1 MYEVLTPDGFSDF
14 DDISREKKELYK
26 VTTDCGYIKVTKEHK
41 LETSK
46 GFVKLKDLK
55 INDFIIYKDKLSK
68 IISIDYIGIDYVY
81 DLINVHKKNRYY
93 TNGFIS
99 HNCAFIEKWSE
110 FSNSV
115 IPTISASKK
124 SQIIAT
130 STPIGLNHWYKM
142 WMDAVEGK
150 SSYKPF
156 KVEWW
161 QVPGRDEAYKELMI
175 KTLEGGIR
183 TWNQEYACEFIGSS
197 DTLVDMT
204 VLSNIKF
211 GKTLSE
217 PNFGET
223 VRIYEAP
230 KENHK
235 YMVLADGA
243 KGSIDGFVFHIIDA
257 TSIPFKQVGAG
268 KIPKSYLMAPP
279 IFYNI
284 LRTYNEAIFICENN
298 EGAGTSVVDL
308 LFQMYEY
315 DNIYQDPNKDWLG
328 VRTTKGN
335 RSKNLSNMKLFIENN
350 KLLLQDEAT
359 VKELLTFCNVK
370 GKYQAQNSKA
380 HDDYVMALSLLFV
393 PLLNLNN
400 IIDYDLFLQKI
411 NGEAEIDDGDVKYL
425 EMGFFDDG
433 NDLNNF
439 NFSFDN

>member
-1 MYEVLTPDGFSDF
+1 MYEVLTPNGFSDF
-14 DDISREKKELYK
+14 DDISREKKDVYK
-26 VTTDCGYIKVTKEHK
+26 VITEDDFIKVTKGHK
-41 LETSK
+41 FKTPN
-46 GFVKLKDLK
+46 GFKQLKHLK
-55 INDFIIYKDKLSK
+55 INDLIKYKNKFSK
-68 IISIDYIGIDYVY
+68 IVSIDYIGVEYVY
-81 DLINVHKKNRYY
+81 DLINVHKNNEYY
-93 TNGFIS
+93 TNNFVS
-99 HNCAFIEKWSE
+99 HNCAFIDKWSE

-124 SQIIAT
+124 SQIIAA
-130 STPIGLNHWYKM
+130 STPVGLNHWYKM
-142 WMDAVEGK
+142 WSDAVEGK

-161 QVPGRDEAYKELMI
+161 KVPGRDENYKELMI

-211 GKTLSE
+211 GNILRE

-223 VRIYEAP
+223 IRVYEAP
-230 KENHK
+230 QEHHK
-235 YMVLADGA
+235 YMVLADAA
-243 KGSIDGFVFHIIDA
+243 KGAIDGFVFHVIDV
-257 TSIPFKQVGAG
+257 TNIPFKQVASG
-268 KIPKSYLMAPP
+268 KIPESYLMAPP

-284 LRTYNEAIFICENN
+284 LRTYNEAMFVCENN

-315 DNIYQDPNKDWLG
+315 ENIYQEPDKKWLG
-328 VRTTKGN
+328 VRTTKSN

-350 KLLLQDEAT
+350 KLILQDEPT
-359 VKELLTFCNVK
+359 VKELLTFCNVN

-393 PLLNLNN
+393 PLLDLNN
-400 IIDYDLFLQKI
+400 IVDYNVFLNKI
-411 NGEAEIDDGDVKYL
+411 NGDSEITDGDVKYL
-425 EMGFFDDG
+425 QMGFFDDG
-433 NDLNNF
+433 TS
-439 NFSFDN
+439 SFYGIFDD